1 MLCTNNVGF
10 WQHVDNVVQGTYVP
24 LYRLVGVASTFF
36 LITHVIRRLRCCQHQ
51 KRHQHQSV
59 KGGACVHLIQIDD
72 TCMPFRVGMEHIAR
86 RYSTEAKLSKTLPPR
101 LPWGGGGPRSRCEV
115 LTWRPS
121 VPFFS
126 PEMPIDPSEARQI
139 MREPAK
145 MESCSSAGRQRPSW
159 ANREGRTR
167 RTGKASNAVSFRG

>member
-1 MLCTNNVGF
+1 MEERIGAVYEQC
-10 WQHVDNVVQGTYVP
+10 
-24 LYRLVGVASTFF
+24 RLLAACGQCCS
-36 LITHVIRRLRCCQHQ
+36 RCCQHQ

-101 LPWGGGGPRSRCEV
+101 LPWGGGGPRIRCEV

-121 VPFFS
+121 VPFF
-126 PEMPIDPSEARQI
+126 
-139 MREPAK
+139 
-145 MESCSSAGRQRPSW
+145 RQRCRLIHQKP
-159 ANREGRTR
+159 
-167 RTGKASNAVSFRG
+167 GKS